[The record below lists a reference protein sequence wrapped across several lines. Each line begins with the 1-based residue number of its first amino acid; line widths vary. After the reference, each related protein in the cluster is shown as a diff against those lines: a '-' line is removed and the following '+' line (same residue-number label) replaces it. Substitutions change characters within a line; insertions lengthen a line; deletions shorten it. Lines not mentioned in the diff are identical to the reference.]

1 MKLSARKKDKPVR
14 RLGREIWKNREN
26 YLMVAPYA
34 VIFLTFTV
42 VPVVLAICMSFTY
55 FNLLEP
61 PEFRGLFN
69 YIRLFLDDDVFW
81 LSLKNTLIFALLTG
95 PLSYFLCLLFAWLIN
110 EQSTKMRNFFTLVF
124 YAPSISG
131 ALYVIWSFIFS
142 GDAYGMVNGALM
154 QLGIINEPILW
165 LSDPRYNLGI
175 VIIVQ
180 LWLSLGTSFL
190 AFIAGLQGV
199 DRSLYEAGAVDG
211 IHNRF
216 QELVKITIPA
226 IGPSLLFSAVM
237 QISSSFSVGRICMAL
252 TGFPSTDY
260 STSTII
266 THINDYGNLRYEMGY
281 ACAIATVLFIMMLVT
296 NKIIGKML
304 HNYTNS

>member
-1 MKLSARKKDKPVR
+1 MEKEARKKK
-14 RLGREIWKNREN
+14 RLRWYGREIRKNRDN

-34 VIFLTFTV
+34 VIFTVFTV
-42 VPVVLAICMSFTY
+42 IPVVLAIVMSFTY

-61 PEFRGLFN
+61 PQFRGLFN
-69 YIRLFLDDDVFW
+69 YMRLFLDDDVFW
-81 LSLKNTLIFALLTG
+81 LSMKNTLIFALLTG
-95 PLSYFLCLLFAWLIN
+95 PLSYFLCLVFAWLIN
-110 EQSTKMRNFFTLVF
+110 ELPVRARNLFTLVF

-142 GDAYGMVNGALM
+142 GDAYGMANGLLM
-154 QLGIINEPILW
+154 QLGVINEPILW
-165 LSDPRYNLGI
+165 LTDPRYDLGI
-175 VIIVQ
+175 VIVVQ

-199 DRSLYEAGAVDG
+199 DRSLYEAGAIDG
-211 IHNRF
+211 IRNRF
-216 QELVKITIPA
+216 QEFVKITIPA

-260 STSTII
+260 STSTIV
-266 THINDYGNLRYEMGY
+266 THILDYGTLRYEMGY
-281 ACAIATVLFIMMLVT
+281 ACAIATVLFLMMLLT
-296 NKIIGKML
+296 NQVIRRLLRG
-304 HNYTNS
+304 YTN